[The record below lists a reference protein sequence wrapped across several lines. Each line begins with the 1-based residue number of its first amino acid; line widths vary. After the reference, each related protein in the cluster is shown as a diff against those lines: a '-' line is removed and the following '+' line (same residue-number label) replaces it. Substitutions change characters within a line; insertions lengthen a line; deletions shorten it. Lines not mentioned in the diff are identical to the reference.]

1 MRCHLVT
8 GIVACSLF
16 LNDYYSHSLVRVPQ
30 NLVSYNSVSGISDF
44 QVIRLSG
51 DRVMISWHTNGDNN
65 IAKIEV
71 MRKHQKGVPF
81 ASLGIVEPK
90 SKDDNSADYLFIDV
104 NNFTDSTYYC
114 LKKTSID
121 SVIFFSISKG
131 VQGAG
136 KQR

>member
-1 MRCHLVT
+1 MRCHLIT

-16 LNDYYSHSLVRVPQ
+16 LNDYSSHSLVRASQ
-30 NLVSYNSVSGISDF
+30 NYLSHNSVRGISDF
-44 QVIRLSG
+44 QVVRLSG
-51 DRVMISWHTNGDNN
+51 DRVMVSWHTNGDNN
-65 IAKIEV
+65 VVKFEV
-71 MRKHQKGVPF
+71 MRKHKKGVPF
-81 ASLGIVEPK
+81 VSLGIVEPR
-90 SKDDNSADYLFIDV
+90 SKGDNSADYTFIDA

-114 LKKTSID
+114 LKKTNID